1 LADEAFAAVEDV
13 WPDDADGADVDA
25 AFVAVA
31 VDEVVVDGV
40 AVDEVVVDG
49 VAVDE
54 VIVDEVVVDE
64 TDTGEADDDDAGE
77 DEAGDEAAA
86 EEDAVVL
93 LLLLAVPLALLVA
106 LGCEDALAEE
116 LLAGVELFG
125 VLAAAVLTVEVA
137 AFCSF
142 VAAAVFADEADSEEL
157 PTCRDALSLPPS
169 FSITSTQMWSSRY
182 GSEKS
187 PSLKSSRSSFWWL
200 PVLSIAQ
207 STGPFQ
213 LSLFPSNMFSLNRTA
228 SSAASRRV

>member
-40 AVDEVVVDG
+40 AVDGVAVDEVVVEG
-49 VAVDE
+49 FAVDE

-77 DEAGDEAAA
+77 DGAGDEAAA

-106 LGCEDALAEE
+106 LDCEDALAEE

-125 VLAAAVLTVEVA
+125 VLAVAVLTVEVA

-142 VAAAVFADEADSEEL
+142 VAAVVFADEADSEEL

-169 FSITSTQMWSSRY
+169 FSITSTQKWSSRY
-182 GSEKS
+182 GLEKS
-187 PSLKSSRSSFWWL
+187 PSL
-200 PVLSIAQ
+200 
-207 STGPFQ
+207 
-213 LSLFPSNMFSLNRTA
+213 
-228 SSAASRRV
+228 